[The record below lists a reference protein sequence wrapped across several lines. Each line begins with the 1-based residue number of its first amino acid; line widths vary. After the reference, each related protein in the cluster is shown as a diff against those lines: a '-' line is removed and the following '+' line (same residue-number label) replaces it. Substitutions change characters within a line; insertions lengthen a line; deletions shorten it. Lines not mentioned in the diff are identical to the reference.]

1 MREEQER
8 TGCAKKSECKTAVPG
23 KTCAYKCSTNETS
36 VLHATNKGSGT
47 QPKTIPVS
55 PERCAAAHS
64 PRIHGKHGAKQ
75 MQRCRSKINQKFER
89 QTVVSKTKTE
99 RSKIR
104 KEKCLICQWVLA
116 PNTG

>member
-1 MREEQER
+1 MREKRER

-75 MQRCRSKINQKFER
+75 MQTCRSKINK
-89 QTVVSKTKTE
+89 
-99 RSKIR
+99 
-104 KEKCLICQWVLA
+104 
-116 PNTG
+116 

>member
-1 MREEQER
+1 MHPVHTVTQ
-8 TGCAKKSECKTAVPG
+8 KITAFSDKE
-23 KTCAYKCSTNETS
+23 KTCTYKCSTNETS

-75 MQRCRSKINQKFER
+75 MQKQNKSEIRTTNSSEQDEDRKIKDEKRKVFDLSVGACTR
-89 QTVVSKTKTE
+89 YGVTVNPF
-99 RSKIR
+99 R
-104 KEKCLICQWVLA
+104 
-116 PNTG
+116 